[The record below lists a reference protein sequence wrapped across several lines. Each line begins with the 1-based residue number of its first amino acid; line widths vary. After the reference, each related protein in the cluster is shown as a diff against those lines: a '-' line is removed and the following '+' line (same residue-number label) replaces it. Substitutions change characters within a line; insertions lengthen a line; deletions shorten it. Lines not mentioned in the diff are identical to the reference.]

1 LPLVQVRHCRLPST
15 TDTRARAGDFYTE
28 APCAWE
34 EISVDA
40 SHLLGTSA
48 MYERKDALYR
58 RAKDEGYRSRAAYKL
73 VELQRRLRMIRRGH
87 AVIDLGA
94 WPGGWLQVAAELVG
108 PQGRVLGIDVVA
120 LAPFTDPRVLLFQG
134 DVADPDLPARAR
146 EILGGPAD
154 VVLSD
159 LAPKLTGIAP
169 RDAARSAELLDYAAR
184 FAGAVLRPGGTLVMK
199 TFGGAEGDAAR
210 ATLASAFERVRRV
223 GLEAT
228 RKGSSELYLVASGYR
243 G

>member
-1 LPLVQVRHCRLPST
+1 
-15 TDTRARAGDFYTE
+15 
-28 APCAWE
+28 
-34 EISVDA
+34 
-40 SHLLGTSA
+40 

-58 RAKDEGYRSRAAYKL
+58 RAKEEGYRSRAAYKL
-73 VELQRRLRMIRRGH
+73 LELQRRLRMIRRGD

-108 PQGRVLGIDVVA
+108 PRGRVLGIDVVA
-120 LAPFTDPRVLLFQG
+120 LATFPDPRVLLVQA
-134 DVADPDLPARAR
+134 DVADHDLPVRAR
-146 EILGGPAD
+146 DLLGRPAD

-159 LAPKLTGIAP
+159 MAPKLTGIAP
-169 RDAARSAELLDYAAR
+169 RDAARSAELLEHAAG
-184 FAGAVLRPGGTLVMK
+184 FAAAVLRPGGTLVMK

-210 ATLASAFERVRRV
+210 ATLAAVFERIRRV

-228 RKGSSELYLVASGYR
+228 RKGSSELYLAAVGYR